1 MKIIKQFDADTLVKQ
16 LVGETTL
23 AGVES
28 KRASQLRAL
37 SQCITWVENDPFAA
51 QILLQHNLLVS
62 MPNHSRVIGI
72 TGLPGA
78 GKSTLTDG
86 LISAVRKK
94 NLSIAILAVD
104 PSSQKSGG
112 ALLGD
117 RVRMQSHFADPNVYI
132 RSMGTRGTLGGV
144 ARATR
149 TAIRLLGFM
158 GFDLVL
164 VETVGVGQSESDILQ
179 IADTTVLVLM
189 PQSGDEIQL
198 MKAGLLENADIYV
211 VNKSDLHDPSR
222 MMVEIEDNTAHVAA
236 DAWKPIVL
244 RTAAAKNEGL
254 NELLNAIENHET
266 YLRTHPALFLERL
279 QAAVRSEVQFLL
291 EPYIEKEIEQI
302 SALQLTALKQG
313 QTTPIALAQQLLKT
327 FLKGSKS

>member
-1 MKIIKQFDADTLVKQ
+1 MKITKHFDVDTLVNQ
-16 LVGETTL
+16 LIGTTQL
-23 AGVES
+23 SGVSS
-28 KRASQLRAL
+28 KRSSQLRAL

-51 QILLQHNLLVS
+51 QNLLQHEALLKL
-62 MPNHSRVIGI
+62 PNRSRVVGI

-86 LISAVRKK
+86 LIHAARKK
-94 NLSIAILAVD
+94 NLSIAVLAVD
-104 PSSQKSGG
+104 PSSQKTGG

-164 VETVGVGQSESDILQ
+164 VETVGVGQSESDITQ

-189 PQSGDEIQL
+189 PHSGDEIQL
-198 MKAGLLENADIYV
+198 MKAGLLESADIYV
-211 VNKSDLHDPSR
+211 VNKSDMHDPSR
-222 MMVEIEDNTAHVAA
+222 MMVEIEDNTSHVVAGT
-236 DAWKPIVL
+236 WKPIVL
-244 RTAAAKNEGL
+244 KTAAAKNEGL
-254 NELLNAIENHET
+254 NELMTAIEKHDKFLNA
-266 YLRTHPALFLERL
+266 HPAVLQERL
-279 QAAVRSEVQFLL
+279 KAAVRSELQFLIA
-291 EPYIEKEIEQI
+291 PHIEKKINELSQPTIA
-302 SALQLTALKQG
+302 SLQAG
-313 QTTPIALAQQLLKT
+313 QLTPIAIAQDMLKT
-327 FLKGSKS
+327 FLKS